1 MTTAT
6 NHTRPQLRRLGRYS
20 ITGRLGSG
28 GMSRV
33 YRAVA
38 DGTTHEVALKVT
50 PLENDLDVTAIDYQR
65 EVMIGRRVR
74 HPRMITAID
83 HGCRDGYL
91 YLAMEVV
98 DGATLSNATRLR
110 DPSQKP
116 ASPRSS
122 AYQDQW
128 VVPMLDGQW
137 QQILKIGVQLSEALV
152 VCHSAGVIHRDI
164 KPGNVLMDRQGDVY
178 LMDFG
183 LAWMRRGAAD
193 HVLNTKDGTAR
204 YLAPE
209 VFRKRRDERSDVY
222 SLGLTLHELA
232 TGRKPWGSIRNEDL
246 KTRRPELRVPQAL
259 SVRED
264 IPREL
269 ADCIDKAAADEP
281 GERFQC
287 AQDLHQTLLSLSRG

>member
-6 NHTRPQLRRLGRYS
+6 DKTQPKLRRLGRYL

-38 DGTTHEVALKVT
+38 DGTSHEVALKVT
-50 PLENDLDVTAIDYQR
+50 PQDNDVDVTTIDYQR

-74 HPRMITAID
+74 HPRTITAID

-91 YLAMEVV
+91 FLAMEIV
-98 DGATLSNATRLR
+98 DGATLSNSTRLR

-116 ASPRSS
+116 SSSRSS
-122 AYQDQW
+122 AYRDQW
-128 VVPMLDGQW
+128 IVPMLDGHW
-137 QQILKIGVQLSEALV
+137 QQIRRIGIQLSEALM
-152 VCHSAGVIHRDI
+152 VCHRAGVIHRDI
-164 KPGNVLMDRQGDVY
+164 KPGNVLMDRHGDVY

-183 LAWMRRGAAD
+183 LAWMRRGTVD
-193 HVLNTKDGTAR
+193 HELTTKDGTAR

-222 SLGLTLHELA
+222 ALGLTLHELA
-232 TGRKPWGSIRNEDL
+232 TGRKPWGTIRNEEL
-246 KTRRPELRVPQAL
+246 KTRRPELRVPHVL

-264 IPREL
+264 IPRSL
-269 ADCIDKAAADEP
+269 ANCIDKAAADEP
-281 GERFQC
+281 GERYQS
-287 AQDLHQTLLSLSRG
+287 AEELHAALQALFSA

>member
-1 MTTAT
+1 MTTAINNT
-6 NHTRPQLRRLGRYS
+6 QLRRLGRYS

-33 YRAVA
+33 YRAIA

-50 PLENDLDVTAIDYQR
+50 PQDNDVDVTAIDYQR

-74 HPRMITAID
+74 HPRTITAID

-91 YLAMEVV
+91 YLAMEIV
-98 DGATLSNATRLR
+98 DGATLSNSTRLR
-110 DPSQKP
+110 DPSQTP
-116 ASPRSS
+116 SSPRSS
-122 AYQDQW
+122 AYRDQW
-128 VVPMLDGQW
+128 IVPLLDGQW
-137 QQILKIGVQLSEALV
+137 QQILKIGVQLSEALI
-152 VCHSAGVIHRDI
+152 VCHSSGVIHRDI

-193 HVLNTKDGTAR
+193 HALNTKDGTAR

-232 TGRKPWGSIRNEDL
+232 TGRKPWGGIRNEDL
-246 KTRRPELRVPQAL
+246 KTRRPELRVPHVL

-269 ADCIDKAAADEP
+269 ASCIDKASADEP
-281 GERFQC
+281 GERFQS
-287 AQDLHQTLLSLSRG
+287 AQELHQSLQALLRG